1 MSEESILV
9 CQVQLLLTKLTPLPT
24 PICGRKLFDGAE
36 RCYWHWESSEKY
48 TTEAIESYFGPGI
61 TLKTA
66 IEAEVLAGRSL
77 ELAYLVKAPLHG
89 DFLHIGCT
97 LRNGVFIR
105 ANLNDAHLSYCDL
118 QGANFNFAIL
128 ENAHLSSC
136 NLNNAR
142 FVRARLFNAKFRD
155 NTFVDVVGLSKEN
168 FKGLRWGWLPLH
180 QILEQYPDQS
190 EGVYRSLALYFSSQ
204 DMFDD
209 ASWAAYRSRVM
220 RHRVLTQRL
229 SPTKLWAD
237 EIVPAM
243 FNNPEQLQE
252 LFGFMPGL
260 FPKRYSWRFSAR
272 RTVALFEWARSFL
285 LRFIVGY
292 GEKPLRVLGNA
303 IFAIFAYALIYQ
315 WFGAIKEKSFAS
327 CLYFSAITFTTV
339 GYGDLAPQGA
349 YRLVAAS
356 EALVGIF
363 LCGLFL
369 FCLSRRSVGR
379 S

>member
-1 MSEESILV
+1 VSEEWIRV
-9 CQVQLLLTKLTPLPT
+9 CQVPLLLTRLSPQAT
-24 PICGRKLFDGAE
+24 PICGRKLFAGE
-36 RCYWHWESSEKY
+36 RCYWHFENSEKY
-48 TTEAIESYFGPGI
+48 DAAAIESHFGSGV
-61 TLKTA
+61 TFKTA
-66 IEAEVLAGRSL
+66 IEAEVSAGRSL
-77 ELAYLVKAPLHG
+77 EKAYLVDAPLG
-89 DFLHIGCT
+89 GNFLTSGCN
-97 LRNGVFIR
+97 LRGGVFLR

-118 QGANFNFAIL
+118 QGADFSFAIL
-128 ENAHLSSC
+128 ENAYLSSC
-136 NLNNAR
+136 NLNNAK
-142 FVRARLFNAKFRD
+142 FIRARLFKAKFRD
-155 NTFVDVVGLSKEN
+155 NTFVGVVGLSKEN

-190 EGVYRSLALYFSSQ
+190 ESVYRSLALYFSSQ
-204 DMFDD
+204 GLFDD

-220 RHRVLTQRL
+220 KHRVLTQRL
-229 SPTKLWAD
+229 SSTKLLAD
-237 EIVPAM
+237 EIVPAI
-243 FNNPEQLQE
+243 FNNPEHLQE
-252 LFGFMPGL
+252 LLELTPGL
-260 FPKRYSWRFSAR
+260 FPKRFSWRFSAR
-272 RTVALFEWARSFL
+272 RAVAVFEWARSFL

-303 IFAIFAYALIYQ
+303 ILAIFAYALIYQ

-369 FCLSRRSVGR
+369 FCLSRRAVGR